1 MNGGKVAPKLGENR
15 AFSLFDQLDAAARRS
30 QRLPR
35 AKNEVW
41 HLGSQAPS
49 GGWRAT
55 RVDVLAA

>member
-1 MNGGKVAPKLGENR
+1 MYLVTVHESHDGV
-15 AFSLFDQLDAAARRS
+15 QLTRVMQLAGVSGCRG
-30 QRLPR
+30 